1 MLSKEPR
8 RGDSIK
14 IAQGAPLY
22 RLDYDGGLIFSSTVR
37 EPLLGM
43 FVDYDKEDHA
53 RIIISDLIRIV
64 RIEDLREV

>member
-1 MLSKEPR
+1 MLLMEPR

-22 RLDYDGGLIFSSTVR
+22 RMDQDGGLIFSSTAS
-37 EPLLGM
+37 EPILGM

-53 RIIISDLIRIV
+53 RIIISDLIRVV